1 MSNTVIFIGPA
12 YPYKGGIA
20 AFNESM
26 ATTFQENG
34 WNCKIY
40 TFSQQYAFTS
50 KDKLT
55 TEDPR
60 PNLTI
65 RRGIYSANPLN
76 WLKIS
81 KEIVKE
87 KPKLIVTQY
96 WMPYLAPAFGTIF
109 RGVKKEL
116 PEVNIATIVH
126 SFKPHQSKIG
136 DKQLNK
142 FLTNRTDSL
151 VCLSEGVEEEIYN
164 SGTKQPVSKLLHPI
178 YEHYGSPLSSA
189 MAKEKL
195 GWPSDKKNLL
205 FFGEVKKYKG
215 LDLLL
220 SALPTEEKYRQN
232 YMLHI
237 SGEFIESHKKYCK
250 HIEKLGLKDQIK
262 ITNAYIPNDSVPD
275 LFCAADA
282 VVTPYKNRT
291 QSGIIPIA
299 LHFERPVIAT
309 TAGNLSTDLQTYK
322 LGLVSSPESSALN
335 ANLKDFIDNN
345 TTLSKDYSSIKQ
357 KLSWQTFYKS
367 FLTAINVDQT

>member
-1 MSNTVIFIGPA
+1 MSNKVIFIGPA

-34 WNCKIY
+34 WDCKIY
-40 TFSQQYAFTS
+40 TFSEQYAFTS

-65 RRGIYSANPLN
+65 KRGIYSINPLN

-87 KPKLIVTQY
+87 QPKLIVTQY

-116 PEVNIATIVH
+116 PDVSIATIVH

-151 VCLSEGVEEEIYN
+151 VCLSEGVQEEILN
-164 SGTKQPVSKLLHPI
+164 SGTQQPVSRLFHPI
-178 YEHYGSPLSSA
+178 YEHYGSPLPSS

-195 GWPSDKKNLL
+195 GWSKEKKHFL
-205 FFGEVKKYKG
+205 FFGEVKNYKG

-220 SALPTEEKYRQN
+220 SALPTEDKYRQN
-232 YMLHI
+232 YKLHI
-237 SGEFIESHKKYCK
+237 SGEFIESHKKHCK
-250 HIEKLGLKDQIK
+250 QIEKLGLTDQVK
-262 ITNAYIPNDSVPD
+262 ITNAYIPNDSVPH

-282 VVTPYKNRT
+282 IVTPYKNKT

-309 TAGNLSTDLQTYK
+309 TVGNLSTDLETHK
-322 LGLVSSPESSALN
+322 LGLVSSPDSVALN
-335 ANLKDFIDNN
+335 ANLKDFIDGN
-345 TTLSKDYSSIKQ
+345 TVLSSNYTSIKE
-357 KLSWQTFYKS
+357 KLSWGTFYKA
-367 FLTAINVDQT
+367 FLAAINVDAK

>member
-1 MSNTVIFIGPA
+1 MSNKVIFIGPA

-34 WNCKIY
+34 WDCKIY

-50 KDKLT
+50 KEKLT
-55 TEDPR
+55 TEDPQ

-116 PEVNIATIVH
+116 PEVTIATIVH

-151 VCLSEGVEEEIYN
+151 VCLSQGVEEEIRS
-164 SGTKQPVSKLLHPI
+164 SGTKQPVSKLFHPI
-178 YEHYGSPLSSA
+178 YEHYGSPLPSVQ
-189 MAKEKL
+189 AKEKL
-195 GWPSDKKNLL
+195 GWSNDKKHLL
-205 FFGEVKKYKG
+205 FFGEVKIHKG

-220 SALPTEEKYRQN
+220 SALPTEEEYLKKYI
-232 YMLHI
+232 LHI
-237 SGEFIESHKKYCK
+237 SGEFIESQKEYEKQ
-250 HIEKLGLKDQIK
+250 IAKLGLTEQIE
-262 ITNAYIPNDSVPD
+262 ITNAYIPNELVPD

-282 VVTPYKNRT
+282 IVTPYKNRT
-291 QSGIIPIA
+291 QSGIIPVA

-309 TAGNLSTDLQTYK
+309 TAGNLSTDLKKYG
-322 LGLVSSPESSALN
+322 LGLVSSPESPALN
-335 ANLKDFIDNN
+335 SNLKNFIDNKSV
-345 TTLSKDYSSIKQ
+345 LSTDYTSIKE
-357 KLSWQTFYKS
+357 KLSWQTFYRS
-367 FLTAINVDQT
+367 FLEAIKVEEI

>member
-1 MSNTVIFIGPA
+1 MSNKVIFIGPA

-34 WNCKIY
+34 WDCKIY
-40 TFSQQYAFTS
+40 TFSEQYAFTS

-65 RRGIYSANPLN
+65 KRGIYSINPLN

-87 KPKLIVTQY
+87 QPKLIVTQY

-116 PEVNIATIVH
+116 PDVSIATIVH

-142 FLTNRTDSL
+142 FLTNRTDTL
-151 VCLSEGVEEEIYN
+151 VCLSEGVQEEILN
-164 SGTKQPVSKLLHPI
+164 SGTQQPVSRLFHPI
-178 YEHYGSPLSSA
+178 YEHYGSPLPSS

-195 GWPSDKKNLL
+195 GWSKEKKHFL
-205 FFGEVKKYKG
+205 FFGEVKNYKG

-220 SALPTEEKYRQN
+220 SALPTEDKYRQN
-232 YMLHI
+232 YKLHI
-237 SGEFIESHKKYCK
+237 SGEFIESHKTGYNISKHLQKSYIYKKNDGRPQVIDTDSDIQVKTLVSTYHKIQRLTGTFVRDGETGLRLLSENECK
-250 HIEKLGLKDQIK
+250 AIMGFPKDFK
-262 ITNAYIPNDSVPD
+262 IPVS
-275 LFCAADA
+275 
-282 VVTPYKNRT
+282 RT
-291 QSGIIPIA
+291 QMYRQFGNSVAIPVVEAIA
-299 LHFERPVIAT
+299 GEMLET
-309 TAGNLSTDLQTYK
+309 LKQT
-322 LGLVSSPESSALN
+322 SN
-335 ANLKDFIDNN
+335 ID
-345 TTLSKDYSSIKQ
+345 TPKSFSSI
-357 KLSWQTFYKS
+357 S
-367 FLTAINVDQT
+367 AMAN

>member
-1 MSNTVIFIGPA
+1 MSKKVIFIGPA
-12 YPYKGGIA
+12 FPYKGGIA

-34 WNCKIY
+34 WDCKIY
-40 TFSQQYAFTS
+40 TFSDQYAVTT

-65 RRGIYSANPLN
+65 RRGIYSFNPLN

-81 KEIVKE
+81 KEIVDE
-87 KPKLIVTQY
+87 RPELIVTQY

-116 PEVNIATIVH
+116 PQVKIATIVH

-142 FLTNRTDSL
+142 FLANRSDSL
-151 VCLSEGVEEEIYN
+151 ICLSAAVEEEILG
-164 SGTKQPVSKLLHPI
+164 SGTQQPVTQLFHPI
-178 YEHYGSPLSSA
+178 YSHYGEAIDPSV
-189 MAKEKL
+189 AKRKL
-195 GWPSDKKNLL
+195 GWTEDKKHFL
-205 FFGEVKKYKG
+205 FFGEVKRYKG

-220 SALPTEEKYRQN
+220 ASLPVEKGYEN
-232 YMLHI
+232 KFELHI
-237 SGEFIESHKKYCK
+237 AGEFIESKKKYFRQ
-250 HIEKLGLKDQIK
+250 IVKLGLKEYVDIR
-262 ITNAYIPNDSVPD
+262 NEYIPNEVVPD

-282 VVTPYKNRT
+282 IVTPYKNRT

-299 LHFERPVIAT
+299 LHFERPIIAT
-309 TAGNLSTDLQTYK
+309 TAGDLSNDIQHYQ
-322 LGLVSSPESSALN
+322 LGLVSGPDVKELNKNLKNFIDDKCPISSDYSVIKENISWQSFYRAFNQALN
-335 ANLKDFIDNN
+335 PPL
-345 TTLSKDYSSIKQ
+345 
-357 KLSWQTFYKS
+357 
-367 FLTAINVDQT
+367 